1 MDKQIRERIK
11 LIQQGQIPVG
21 YKKTEFGIFPCN
33 WVTNKRLSD
42 VGSFG
47 KGKGIPGE
55 KLVNYGVPCVG
66 YGDIY
71 PVSALGRIITM
82 VSSVF
87 GIAIVA
93 LPAGIITAGYMTE
106 LQKSKEADKDIEE

>member
-1 MDKQIRERIK
+1 LKESKDSLVAVCLLAI
-11 LIQQGQIPVG
+11 G
-21 YKKTEFGIFPCN
+21 YILVSALVIFNVEPE
-33 WVTNKRLSD
+33 
-42 VGSFG
+42 SF
-47 KGKGIPGE
+47 KSFFEAIYWATVS
-55 KLVNYGVPCVG
+55 LTTVG